1 MKTNQ
6 AGIAIIKHYESWSA
20 TPYLDPIGIPT
31 IGWGTTEGITMQSPE
46 IDMAEGE
53 RMLANGLQWAENAVS
68 RYITVPLSSNQFS
81 ALVSLVY
88 NIGSGHFYASTL
100 RRKLNRED
108 YDGAANEFWK
118 WRRSGGIIMGGLVAR
133 RASERALFL
142 SE

>member
-31 IGWGTTEGITMQSPE
+31 IGWGTTDGVTMQHPE
-46 IDMAEGE
+46 IDRPEGE
-53 RMLANGLQWAENAVS
+53 RLLRLGLDWAEEAIGRFIHV
-68 RYITVPLSSNQFS
+68 TLTSNQFS
-81 ALVSLVY
+81 ALVSFVY
-88 NIGSGHFYASTL
+88 NVGSGNLYASTL
-100 RRKLNRED
+100 RRRLNRAE
-108 YDGAANEFWK
+108 YEGAADEFPK

-133 RASERALFL
+133 RASEQALFL